1 MNEER
6 EIVYQCLHN
15 PANSLITYEDLRKIF
30 QKANILEDLLLAGE
44 DIESYNLRN
53 FQRAFTHI
61 SYTINRDRKQG
72 KNVIEK
78 EDVGVDPAKC
88 VQIQEHSMERLEWLG
103 DAIIQSVVG
112 IYIWERFPGQDEGFY
127 TIFRSKLVKTEALA
141 NLSIFLDLG
150 KHLLISK
157 HTEDYCNGRTNAK
170 HLEDCFEA
178 FVGAL
183 FEQTGGKFKYEIV
196 QKFIINSIENKI
208 DIPMLVMFNDNY
220 KDILMRYYQSNFDG
234 KFPTYGDVAVD
245 EISQGPDL
253 PKRKVY
259 TSSVKDIYGN
269 ELALGTAKSK
279 KEAQQL
285 AAKEACKIFGLRVS
299 EGVNYYL
306 KTL

>member
-1 MNEER
+1 M
-6 EIVYQCLHN
+6 
-15 PANSLITYEDLRKIF
+15 
-30 QKANILEDLLLAGE
+30 
-44 DIESYNLRN
+44 
-53 FQRAFTHI
+53 
-61 SYTINRDRKQG
+61 
-72 KNVIEK
+72 
-78 EDVGVDPAKC
+78 
-88 VQIQEHSMERLEWLG
+88 
-103 DAIIQSVVG
+103 
-112 IYIWERFPGQDEGFY
+112 
-127 TIFRSKLVKTEALA
+127 
-141 NLSIFLDLG
+141 
-150 KHLLISK
+150 
-157 HTEDYCNGRTNAK
+157 
-170 HLEDCFEA
+170 
-178 FVGAL
+178 GAL